1 MMSCCL
7 EDYDF
12 FTSDSIKKL
21 EEKIK
26 FACKAQLGGKVIQN
40 LEKQE
45 IPQQYSKYEE
55 LFEEKLDK
63 EALPQHK
70 KWDHK
75 IPLIKG
81 SEPVYG
87 HLYSTTLH
95 ESLALKEYLEKLEKK
110 GFIRRSQSSY
120 KSPMFGATKKRRGR

>member
-1 MMSCCL
+1 
-7 EDYDF
+7 
-12 FTSDSIKKL
+12 
-21 EEKIK
+21 
-26 FACKAQLGGKVIQN
+26 AQLGGKVVQN
-40 LEKQE
+40 PEKQE

-75 IPLIKG
+75 ILLIKG
-81 SEPVYG
+81 SEPVYR
-87 HLYSTTLH
+87 HLYSTTLYK
-95 ESLALKEYLEKLEKK
+95 SLALKEYLEKLEKK

-120 KSPMFGATKKRRGR
+120 RSLMFGVLKRSRGKVWLHKREPPK